1 MPFPL
6 ILSEI
11 PAAPPAAD
19 VSLHPAERA
28 VPPGV
33 GPPLPPLP
41 AEIGPAEL
49 PASAVPVGPRATELE
64 LTEPELTTEPGLTTE
79 PELTTTTP
87 ELLEPAVSA
96 GSPWLT
102 SVDGLLPAIAQTAP
116 LPAGGSWRDGAF
128 PAWPAAPAT
137 GSAPGPA
144 PGPASPNPPLL
155 LEADQ
160 QEYDLADQVISA
172 YGNVLIQFG
181 DAQLSSN
188 RLWVNLRNRFVQAEE
203 EVLFTRNNQIIAG
216 SFATYNL
223 IQGAGTVLEAQGEL
237 ALDDATRDFSTNFQV
252 VGSSSQVLAPVDQTL
267 RSEGSLSS
275 VTSSGGLSLGT
286 DSRVQAGTEGNNIN
300 RLRFEADR
308 LDFDGSG
315 WYAEGIRLTN
325 DPFSPP
331 EIEFRGD
338 TARLTPLNAEEDEL
352 VITNARVV
360 FDQGLS
366 IPLLRSRIILRRGQ
380 VDPSELNPI
389 PTAIGID
396 GRDRGGLYIE
406 RIFSIRPGGPWQ
418 ISFVPQFYIQRWLN
432 ESGANLGNPA
442 NFGLTAGLSGS
453 LGPRTSVTATANLS
467 GLDLD
472 NFSNRLRASVRG
484 QQLIG
489 DHTLNLEYSYRDRL
503 FNGSLGF
510 QDVQSSL
517 GAVLLSPVVRL
528 GSSQIDLTY
537 QLSGQYVTAATDRPA
552 LIGPNNPSS
561 LTSLF
566 RFQASV
572 ALSRVF
578 RLWQGEGLPPTQTE
592 GLRYSP
598 RPVVPF
604 LQLATGLRSTAT
616 YYSSSD
622 LQETLTADVR
632 LEGQIGHFS
641 RSFFDYTAFNVG
653 YSRSLVGGASSP
665 FLFDRNVDQNVLSGG
680 IVQQI
685 YGPFRAGFQTA
696 LNLDTGRFIETE
708 LIFEYSRR
716 AYGLVLRYNPAQAS
730 GFLGFRLSDFDWVGR
745 TSDFDTP
752 SPNPGP

>member
-11 PAAPPAAD
+11 PAVPPAAD
-19 VSLHPAERA
+19 VSLHPAEHA

-33 GPPLPPLP
+33 GPSLPPL
-41 AEIGPAEL
+41 AGAAGPAEPETEANEPEPL
-49 PASAVPVGPRATELE
+49 ELESAELE
-64 LTEPELTTEPGLTTE
+64 LIE
-79 PELTTTTP
+79 
-87 ELLEPAVSA
+87 SA
-96 GSPWLT
+96 ASSVSPWLT
-102 SVDGLLPAIAQTAP
+102 SVGDLLPVIAQTAP
-116 LPAGGSWRDGAF
+116 PSTANSWRDGAF
-128 PAWPAAPAT
+128 PAWPEVAPSS
-137 GSAPGPA
+137 GPGPD
-144 PGPASPNPPLL
+144 GPSPPLL

-203 EVLFTRNNQIIAG
+203 DVLFTRNNQIIAG

-237 ALDDATRDFSTNFQV
+237 ALDDAARDFSTDFQV
-252 VGSSSQVLAPVDQTL
+252 VGSSSQVLAPVDQTQ
-267 RSEGSLSS
+267 RTEGSLSS

-286 DSRVQAGTEGNNIN
+286 DSRVQSGTEGNNIN

-308 LDFDGSG
+308 LDFDASG

-366 IPLLRSRIILRRGQ
+366 IPLLRSRIVLRRGQ

-406 RIFSIRPGGPWQ
+406 RIFSISPGGPWQ

-467 GLDLD
+467 GFDLD

-489 DHTLNLEYSYRDRL
+489 DHRLNLEYSYRDRL

-528 GSSQIDLTY
+528 GNSQIDLTY

-552 LIGPNNPSS
+552 LIGLNNPSS

-566 RFQASV
+566 RFQGSV
-572 ALSRVF
+572 ALNRIF
-578 RLWQGEGLPPTQTE
+578 RLWQGEGLPPTQTA

-604 LQLATGLRSTAT
+604 LQLATELRGTAT

-622 LQETLTADVR
+622 LQETLTANVR

-641 RSFFDYTAFNVG
+641 RSFFDYTAFNIG
-653 YSRSLVGGASSP
+653 YSRSLVGGATSP

-680 IVQQI
+680 VVQQI

-730 GFLGFRLSDFDWVGR
+730 GFLGFRLSNFDWVGR

-752 SPNPGP
+752 SPAPNSGP